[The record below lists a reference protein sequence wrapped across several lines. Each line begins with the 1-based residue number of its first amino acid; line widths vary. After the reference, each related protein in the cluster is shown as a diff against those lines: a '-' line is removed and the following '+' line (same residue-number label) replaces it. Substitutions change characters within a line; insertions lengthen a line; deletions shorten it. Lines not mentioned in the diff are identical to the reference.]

1 MEVNSIVSFARG
13 FTVNAPYISTCIY
26 WMSLKILL
34 LAILITNCVTRV
46 LPQHYFCVQK
56 LFLVVRL
63 VISDWWAEPA
73 RGRAVWRSVLKES
86 GAQSVMT
93 HGVLMNECVGEWVG
107 GVSE

>member
-1 MEVNSIVSFARG
+1 M
-13 FTVNAPYISTCIY
+13 YILDEPKDTIISYSNHQLCD
-26 WMSLKILL
+26 S
-34 LAILITNCVTRV
+34 CVAN
-46 LPQHYFCVQK
+46 YFCVQK

-93 HGVLMNECVGEWVG
+93 HGVLVTRLWSAETLKH
-107 GVSE
+107 